1 MSHIYDVIIL
11 GGGPAGLSAGIYAGR
26 ARLDALIIEKGA
38 VGGQAALTADIEN
51 YPGQLAQGETGG
63 SLARRM
69 ADQAERFGAVRRTDT
84 IRRLDLRSPVKELE
98 GTDGVYRARS
108 VILAPGARPRPIGCE
123 NEDRFIGRGVSYCAT
138 CDGAF
143 FRGLDVYVVG
153 GGDSAVEEAVFLT
166 RFARRVTIIHRRD
179 RLRAARAVQE
189 RAFAHPGIRFLWD
202 TVVERLDGG
211 DVLESLTVRNVK
223 TGQRQV
229 ISAGEGQDML
239 GLFGFTGHLPDTEL
253 LAGQLELDRGYIP
266 TDEAMATAI
275 PGIFAAGDARVKEV
289 RQVITAAADG
299 AVAAISAGKYLER
312 LD

>member
-138 CDGAF
+138 CDGFF
-143 FRGLDVYVVG
+143 FRNKPIVVVG
-153 GGDSAVEEAVFLT
+153 GGDSAAACEQLGFADKITHISTGGGASLEFLEG
-166 RFARRVTIIHRRD
+166 
-179 RLRAARAVQE
+179 LE
-189 RAFAHPGIRFLWD
+189 LPGIAC
-202 TVVERLDGG
+202 
-211 DVLESLTVRNVK
+211 LEDK
-223 TGQRQV
+223 
-229 ISAGEGQDML
+229 
-239 GLFGFTGHLPDTEL
+239 
-253 LAGQLELDRGYIP
+253 
-266 TDEAMATAI
+266 
-275 PGIFAAGDARVKEV
+275 
-289 RQVITAAADG
+289 
-299 AVAAISAGKYLER
+299 
-312 LD
+312 

>member
-211 DVLESLTVRNVK
+211 DVLESLTVRNLSL
-223 TGQRQV
+223 
-229 ISAGEGQDML
+229 I
-239 GLFGFTGHLPDTEL
+239 H
-253 LAGQLELDRGYIP
+253 I
-266 TDEAMATAI
+266 
-275 PGIFAAGDARVKEV
+275 
-289 RQVITAAADG
+289 
-299 AVAAISAGKYLER
+299 
-312 LD
+312 